1 MQTTK
6 VELGFFLLIAGV
18 LVLFA
23 RGLLEAFDLSK
34 AILTWALGVVAM
46 WGVATKI
53 HFRKG
58 PKNLFKEQWPIAG
71 LLLATILATISSDDV
86 RTSIFGQDHRFTG
99 LITVVSCLAIASYSA
114 SIPTEVVI
122 SYLRRSVGLAT
133 LLISGYAFLQFSNR
147 DPFQWSITSFGD
159 APFSTLGNPNVLAA
173 CVAILMPI
181 VFSGINTRAGIGS
194 RVYFATCFTLL
205 SAVASMA
212 DSFQVLFGPIATFV
226 LVLLTARTDSGSFRA
241 TSATFLDLVTV
252 STSGLLTLVSLQDS
266 IGVLLMVLVVA
277 QVLIRVLGLGAGVQK
292 PLLEVSYKKIGYVAL
307 VILPVLFLLLRDEIE
322 NSAYERSAF
331 YRAVFSAFSDRP
343 ILGHGLENFGRV
355 FPQYRPLWH
364 ARDLESSL
372 TNSPHSVILGTLA
385 TGGIILFVAVVSLFA
400 VSIHRSWKRWKASA
414 EPEVSAVLVCASL
427 AVVAVF
433 SVSVESVPIFVI
445 GFALLGSGLRLE
457 NGLASRAGRRGP
469 RASFRRPNRLGLF
482 TAVAVTVFTMIAA
495 FPVIYAEVKLQDGM
509 DALYLDG
516 RPDLAEQILSR
527 VVELRP
533 DEPRYRLQLANS
545 LLYQQKFDRAVE
557 ELVNAAKASNFNTI
571 IVLDVNQILLELG
584 REDLVSELT
593 DQAKARDKFAPSL

>member
-1 MQTTK
+1 ML
-6 VELGFFLLIAGV
+6 ELAVGCTSL
-18 LVLFA
+18 LVLRFCL
-23 RGLLEAFDLSK
+23 RSLRWLIRSK
-34 AILTWALGVVAM
+34 
-46 WGVATKI
+46 
-53 HFRKG
+53 
-58 PKNLFKEQWPIAG
+58 
-71 LLLATILATISSDDV
+71 
-86 RTSIFGQDHRFTG
+86 
-99 LITVVSCLAIASYSA
+99 SC
-114 SIPTEVVI
+114 
-122 SYLRRSVGLAT
+122 
-133 LLISGYAFLQFSNR
+133 
-147 DPFQWSITSFGD
+147 
-159 APFSTLGNPNVLAA
+159 
-173 CVAILMPI
+173 
-181 VFSGINTRAGIGS
+181 
-194 RVYFATCFTLL
+194 
-205 SAVASMA
+205 
-212 DSFQVLFGPIATFV
+212 
-226 LVLLTARTDSGSFRA
+226 LVLLRPSFWTARTDSGSFRA